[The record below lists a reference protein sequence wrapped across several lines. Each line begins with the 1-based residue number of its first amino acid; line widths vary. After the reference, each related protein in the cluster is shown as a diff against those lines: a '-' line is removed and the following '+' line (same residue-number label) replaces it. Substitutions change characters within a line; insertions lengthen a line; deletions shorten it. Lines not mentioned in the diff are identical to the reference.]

1 MDPKEL
7 LKKLQEIRDQ
17 LPEDVKK
24 LVIINTETGGEGED
38 KPLDPKLQKV
48 IDILKSLSQ
57 EERDLVLD
65 KCECTDGD
73 NSTTTG

>member
-1 MDPKEL
+1 MDTKLL

-24 LVIINTETGGEGED
+24 LVVISAGEGPADEE

-65 KCECTDGD
+65 KCDCTDGD
-73 NSTTTG
+73 NSTATS

>member
-24 LVIINTETGGEGED
+24 LVIINTDAGGED

-73 NSTTTG
+73 NTSTAS

>member
-24 LVIINTETGGEGED
+24 LVIINTETSGEGED

-57 EERDLVLD
+57 EERGLVLD

>member
-17 LPEDVKK
+17 LPEDIKK
-24 LVIINTETGGEGED
+24 LVVISTDESTDWGAE

-65 KCECTDGD
+65 KCECTDG
-73 NSTTTG
+73 

>member
-17 LPEDVKK
+17 LPEDIKK
-24 LVIINTETGGEGED
+24 LVVISTEAGDETS
-38 KPLDPKLQKV
+38 PAISPKLQKV

-73 NSTTTG
+73 NSTTAS

>member
-1 MDPKEL
+1 MDPKVL
-7 LKKLQEIRDQ
+7 LQKLQEIRDQ
-17 LPEDVKK
+17 LPEDIKK
-24 LVIINTETGGEGED
+24 LVVISSEAGTEE

-65 KCECTDGD
+65 KCDCTDGE
-73 NSTTTG
+73 